1 MEHIYAR
8 DRLLCLGM
16 LQWILLERAAF
27 LQSSVRSPQQE
38 TIICNT
44 NFPQNF
50 ANPSLQGFHLSLFP
64 LHRTENLTAVLQKQI

>member
-8 DRLLCLGM
+8 DRLLCLGT
-16 LQWILLERAAF
+16 LQWILLKRAAF
-27 LQSSVRSPQQE
+27 LQSSVISLQQE

-50 ANPSLQGFHLSLFP
+50 ANPSLQGFHLSLFS
-64 LHRTENLTAVLQKQI
+64 LHSTESLTAVIQNQI

>member
-1 MEHIYAR
+1 MKHICAR
-8 DRLLCLGM
+8 DRLWCLGT
-16 LQWILLERAAF
+16 LQWIVLKRAAF

-44 NFPQNF
+44 NFLQNF

-64 LHRTENLTAVLQKQI
+64 LYSTENLTAVVENQI